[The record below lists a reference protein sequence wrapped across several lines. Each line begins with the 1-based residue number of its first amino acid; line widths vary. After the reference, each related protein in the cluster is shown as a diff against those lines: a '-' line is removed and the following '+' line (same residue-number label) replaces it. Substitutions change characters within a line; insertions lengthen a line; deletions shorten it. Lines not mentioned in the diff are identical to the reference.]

1 MLLLTY
7 SWFSEWGFI
16 DIDCHTNDGKTYQG
30 KVNVTR
36 EGLNCKPWDTEGD
49 YTYLGSLSY
58 CRNPGQS
65 DSDLVEDGPWC
76 FADSDH
82 TLWGYCDVR
91 QCNKCDVG
99 NDF

>member
-1 MLLLTY
+1 MTSIKILAD
-7 SWFSEWGFI
+7 WGFI
-16 DIDCHTNDGKTYQG
+16 DIDCYINDGKTYQG

-36 EGLNCKPWDTEGD
+36 EGLNCKAWDTDGD
-49 YTYLGSLSY
+49 HTYLGSLSH
-58 CRNPGQS
+58 CRNPGPS
-65 DSDLVEDGPWC
+65 DSDLVDDGPWC
-76 FADSDH
+76 FADNDH